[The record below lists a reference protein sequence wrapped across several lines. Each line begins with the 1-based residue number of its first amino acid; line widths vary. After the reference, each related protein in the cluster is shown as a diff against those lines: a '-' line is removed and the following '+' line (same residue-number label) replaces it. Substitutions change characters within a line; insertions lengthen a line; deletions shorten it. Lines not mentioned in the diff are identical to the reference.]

1 MLMMIFICFYHVCY
15 SRGERVTRL
24 GKCQCQMKSLGSTR
38 SPDCLGSPIAL
49 LVQSDLVLV
58 RFRSALSWKFAF
70 PRDRQERR
78 LYFFFIQNYVISQV
92 VLTMDYIDS
101 WLLCRKSP
109 RSCWCRSGELVTIG
123 SGDWISILARLWDLG
138 IHSNICTYLCKHN
151 ININLCKVWLNCWL
165 MILMMDREGARVIR
179 YVRVV
184 KIPLMPFVTAPSC
197 LSSWQC
203 A

>member
-1 MLMMIFICFYHVCY
+1 MFVIHAVK
-15 SRGERVTRL
+15 EW
-24 GKCQCQMKSLGSTR
+24 
-38 SPDCLGSPIAL
+38 PDLENVNVKWSL
-49 LVQSDLVLV
+49 LVQPDPQTVLV
-58 RFRSALSWKFAF
+58 PPLLFWFSLIWFWF
-70 PRDRQERR
+70 DFDRPSRESSPF
-78 LYFFFIQNYVISQV
+78 LVIDKKEDYTFFFIQNYVISQV